1 MKEFRKDPIGRA
13 ALLALALFVA
23 LSASAASKVA
33 VELPGGTASNA
44 TSVTGT
50 LGTVGG
56 VPSVTFNAPALGL
69 TPALNGPAPLS
80 PVAALTPRALV
91 PAALIAAPRL
101 AAAVP
106 TAPKPG
112 STDPLAAAKALS
124 GRIAPALG
132 QQPGSAAAAD
142 SLGEFFDQFWR
153 EDGPLKE
160 VSTPEGQDA
169 VDPAPLTGQLPYSK
183 LSYAIHRSKPGSEAV
198 QYERLAANL
207 KKLGYPPYI
216 KIRMDDPVDPKRP
229 TAAWLVNAST
239 YKLAIAREGGKRSP
253 GDWNLAFDP
262 SWFFQV
268 TGDGKTVPLEFDVQG
283 RPIGDGKTR
292 TFLRKGLYFDEK
304 GQPYLVEYKYP
315 RPVRYDAQFFT
326 MAANS
331 RTDGLPLER
340 DHEGPR
346 SASEELLSIFKEKMH
361 TRMIAAAVG
370 EGVPASVGFLMP
382 KNPVMAHMAEFESLH
397 AARLLAMP
405 DDAAIVRRELAAFLQ
420 RNSSREVVIKPSS
433 SYFRSSRGVEFFD
446 TTVPGVLEEMVSYVL
461 ALKADEHMSAEGAVL
476 VDERIEPPAVY
487 YRTEP
492 YTGKRMFGELRG
504 EVVDIV
510 PLTREEIK
518 ALPANSPLRKDW
530 NLRLFVARTPSGGA
544 KSMQSFVRA
553 GAWGGPT
560 TAEPEKHPERAAA
573 IVKLEDVITML
584 RSQHGLLKTKAQV
597 RDFRGSLDRMGEKI
611 LLGIAKREA
620 ERLPTQGE
628 PTDARMDLIGL
639 DVMISA
645 KGGVLVPKLIE
656 VNGHDSG
663 GQTQTDRFYPNR
675 VGAHSTELIETGFA
689 RARRDA
695 LKGMRIVVVG
705 DGYESKRFM
714 LEKAKALG
722 VKVILVAASGSWAKE
737 YANEHIAVDTT
748 KPGAVKEALEALRQ
762 SERDHG
768 PIQGVT
774 SYWESDVALAA
785 EIAQAFGLPFHSAK
799 GVDAMRNKAKGGELQ
814 RKNGFHVA
822 RQSSVAEPKKG
833 DPEDHK
839 RALRDLELAMKNVGY
854 PAVIKLDYGAA
865 AVGMRVVDSWPEAVS
880 AYERLLRLTAAENNN
895 HHYGYDVT
903 IWQYIDGKEFDF
915 DASRQ
920 NGRTMWGRLT
930 DNWPIRR
937 PLTLATGSSSPS
949 RVITHR
955 DERKIRAVLERSMAL
970 YGADNGVVHFEG
982 KIDAAGN
989 VYIFDPNARPGGHY
1003 VVPWVKEVWG
1013 RDLVEDL
1020 FMIAAGI
1027 PIGSYEA
1034 RTPQAYL
1041 EGAFIRPDET
1051 GLIKSFHLTEEGLRH
1066 PGLIELER
1074 FKKPGQRY
1082 LGGLD
1087 GTERL
1092 GMLQVKG
1099 DSPEEA
1105 QRNLEE
1111 LLKHLV
1117 VEIAPD
1123 AAGARK

>member
-1 MKEFRKDPIGRA
+1 MRDFRKYPIGRA
-13 ALLALALFVA
+13 ALHALALFVA
-23 LSASAASKVA
+23 LPASAVTKV
-33 VELPGGTASNA
+33 VVVLPAATGNYA
-44 TSVTGT
+44 TSITGT
-50 LGTVGG
+50 LGAGGG
-56 VPSVTFNAPALGL
+56 VPSSTVNTLALGL
-69 TPALNGPAPLS
+69 TPVQNEPAILS
-80 PVAALTPRALV
+80 PVTALAPRALV
-91 PAALIAAPRL
+91 P
-101 AAAVP
+101 
-106 TAPKPG
+106 TAPQAELTG
-112 STDPLAAAKALS
+112 SLVAAQTLS
-124 GRIAPALG
+124 ARIASAPG
-132 QQPGSAAAAD
+132 QQPNSEATAE
-142 SLGEFFDQFWR
+142 SLGEFFDQFWHP
-153 EDGPLKE
+153 DGPLKE
-160 VSTPEGQDA
+160 VATPAGLDTIE
-169 VDPAPLTGQLPYSK
+169 PAPHTGLLPYSK
-183 LSYAIHRSKPGSEAV
+183 LAYAIYRSKPGSEAV
-198 QYERLAANL
+198 QYERLAINL
-207 KKLGYPPYI
+207 EKLGHPPYI
-216 KIRMDDPVDPKRP
+216 KIRRDDPVDPKRP
-229 TAAWLVNAST
+229 TAAWLVNASI

-253 GDWNLAFDP
+253 GDWHLALDP

-268 TGDGKTVPLEFDVQG
+268 TGDGKTIPLEFDVQG

-304 GQPYLVEYKYP
+304 GQSYLVEYKYP

-340 DHEGPR
+340 AHEGPR

-361 TRMIAAAVG
+361 TRMIAAEVG

-382 KNPVMAHMAEFESLH
+382 NNPVMAHMAEFESLH

-405 DDAAIVRRELAAFLQ
+405 DDAAVIRRELSAFLQ
-420 RNSSREVVIKPSS
+420 RNTSREVVIKPSS

-446 TTVPGVLEEMVSYVL
+446 TSLPGVLEEMVSYVL
-461 ALKADEHMSAEGAVL
+461 ALKHDEHMSAEGAVL

-492 YTGKRMFGELRG
+492 YTGKRMFAELRG
-504 EVVDIV
+504 ELVDIV
-510 PLTREEIK
+510 PLTRAEIK
-518 ALPANSPLRKDW
+518 ALPKDSPLRKDW

-544 KSMQSFVRA
+544 KSMQFFVRA
-553 GAWGGPT
+553 GAWGWPT

-573 IVKLEDVITML
+573 IVKLEDMLTML
-584 RSQHGLLKTKAQV
+584 RFQHGLLKTKAEV
-597 RDFRGSLDRMGEKI
+597 RDFRRSLERMGEKM

-620 ERLPTQGE
+620 EHLPTPGE

-639 DVMISA
+639 DLMISA
-645 KGGVLVPKLIE
+645 KDGALVPKLIE

-663 GQTQTDRFYPNR
+663 GQTQTDRFYPDR
-675 VGAHSTELIETGFA
+675 IGAHSTELIETGFA

-705 DGYESKRFM
+705 DGYEEKRFF

-722 VKVILVAASGSWAKE
+722 VKVILVAASSSWAKE
-737 YANEHIAVDTT
+737 YASEHIAVDTT
-748 KPGAVKEALEALRQ
+748 KPGAVQEALAALRLSQ
-762 SERDHG
+762 RDNG

-785 EIAQAFGLPFHSAK
+785 EIAAAFGLPFHSVE
-799 GVDAMRNKAKGGELQ
+799 GVEAMRNKAKGGELQ

-822 RQSSVAEPKKG
+822 RQASVPQPRKG
-833 DPEDHK
+833 DPKDHT
-839 RALRDLELAMKNVGY
+839 RALRDLKRAMKNVGY

-865 AVGMRVVDSWPEAVS
+865 AVGMRVVDNWPEAVA

-895 HHYGYDVT
+895 HHYGYDVS

-920 NGRTMWGRLT
+920 NGRTMWGRPT

-949 RVITHR
+949 RVLTSR

-982 KIDAAGN
+982 TIDAAGN

-1003 VVPWVKEVWG
+1003 VVRWVKEVWG
-1013 RDLVEDL
+1013 RDLVEDM

-1034 RTPQAYL
+1034 RAPQAYL

-1051 GLIKSFHLTEEGLRH
+1051 GRIKSFHLSEAGLRH
-1066 PGLIELER
+1066 PGFIELER

-1082 LGGLD
+1082 IGGLD
-1087 GTERL
+1087 GTQRL

-1099 DSPEEA
+1099 DTPQEA
-1105 QRNLEE
+1105 QLNLAEI
-1111 LLKHLV
+1111 LKHLI
-1117 VEIAPD
+1117 VEIEPD
-1123 AAGARK
+1123 PAGAQQ